1 MNAVWA
7 SVVAVVGTLL
17 GALTTGLLQ
26 RWVTSRAER
35 AAHLQRL
42 QEAATGLADAL
53 TDYRGRL
60 YWETRLASRAGATP
74 EQEEATHESW
84 AARSRVN
91 YAINR
96 LLLATQDERIL
107 RLATEARN
115 ATFDVQTGTCAP
127 PDAREQ
133 QFAFLAAVA
142 EASRS

>member
-7 SVVAVVGTLL
+7 SVVAVIGTLL

-26 RWVTSRAER
+26 RWVSSRAEHTAR
-35 AAHLQRL
+35 IQRL
-42 QEAATGLADAL
+42 QDAATSLADAL

-60 YWETRLASRAGATP
+60 YWETRLATQDEGTP